1 MNQMKNNE
9 NLGNFQAFPNR
20 KNKTEIINNIWL
32 HRKFTLDKLYLD
44 MKWLLRSQ
52 KPLNQ
57 KFAIW
62 QRKYDMFVL
71 KMIDQDITINKLV
84 KNY

>member
-1 MNQMKNNE
+1 MEKHE
-9 NLGNFQAFPNR
+9 
-20 KNKTEIINNIWL
+20 KINNIWL
-32 HRKFTLDKLYLD
+32 HRKFILDKLYLD

-62 QRKYDMFVL
+62 QRKYDAFVL
-71 KMIDQDITINKLV
+71 NMVNQDITINKLV
-84 KNY
+84 KNP